1 MNISQTVDCLLFER
15 IKNPSKVVLAFT
27 ESTLGEYI
35 KYELVSIL
43 HIDYFKSPMLI
54 SLHPS
59 HPVMI
64 E

>member
-35 KYELVSIL
+35 KYELVSIFT
-43 HIDYFKSPMLI
+43 H
-54 SLHPS
+54 
-59 HPVMI
+59 
-64 E
+64 